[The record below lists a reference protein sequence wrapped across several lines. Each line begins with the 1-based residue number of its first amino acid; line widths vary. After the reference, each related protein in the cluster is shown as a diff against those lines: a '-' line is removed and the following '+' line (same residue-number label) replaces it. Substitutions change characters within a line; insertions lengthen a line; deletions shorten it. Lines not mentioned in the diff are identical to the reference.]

1 MYKIYVTNY
10 NNQKRELVKEYSDM
24 RMLKNRAFQ
33 DLKVHMSDNNLEEK
47 GNWDFSIFKV
57 TDGNEVEF
65 GNKDIL
71 FLFV

>member
-1 MYKIYVTNY
+1 
-10 NNQKRELVKEYSDM
+10 M